1 MRGFEERVMAQAAQD
16 IRIDQDP
23 GHYNRM
29 FDRQTGLPRWPL
41 LLDRASI
48 ALARANRCDRVVAV
62 FVIED
67 PRGFDGTVPDFADL
81 AERLQSWVR
90 PDDTVARPAHRT
102 FVVVCNEIAR
112 DQDAAAVARRL
123 VQSSGVLCKLGVA
136 LGGPDDS
143 AQSLIERALGEA
155 GRTFND

>member
-1 MRGFEERVMAQAAQD
+1 MAQAAQE

-29 FDRQTGLPRWPL
+29 FDRETGLPRWPL
-41 LLDRASI
+41 LLDRTSI
-48 ALARANRCDRVVAV
+48 ALARASRGDRVVAV

-67 PRGFDGTVPDFADL
+67 PRCFDGTVPDFADL
-81 AERLQSWVR
+81 AARLTSWVR
-90 PDDTVARPAHRT
+90 PDDTVARAAHRT
-102 FVVVCNEIAR
+102 FVIVCNEIAR

-136 LGGPDDS
+136 LGGTDDS
-143 AQSLIERALGEA
+143 PQSLIERALGEA
-155 GRTFND
+155 SRTFND

>member
-1 MRGFEERVMAQAAQD
+1 MAQAAQD

-23 GHYNRM
+23 GQYHRM

-41 LLDRASI
+41 LLDRTSI
-48 ALARANRCDRVVAV
+48 ALARANRRDCVTAV

-67 PRGFDGTVPDFADL
+67 PRGFDGTVPDFAEF
-81 AERLQSWVR
+81 AARLQSLVR
-90 PDDTVARPAHRT
+90 PDDTVARAAHRT

-136 LGGPDDS
+136 LGRPDDS
-143 AQSLIERALGEA
+143 PQSLIGRALGEA
-155 GRTFND
+155 GRTFDD

>member
-1 MRGFEERVMAQAAQD
+1 MAQAAQD

-23 GHYNRM
+23 GQYHRM

-41 LLDRASI
+41 LLDRTSI
-48 ALARANRCDRVVAV
+48 ALARANRCDRAVAV
-62 FVIED
+62 FVLQD

-81 AERLQSWVR
+81 AQRLQSRLR
-90 PDDTVARPAHRT
+90 PDDTVARAAHRT

-123 VQSSGVLCKLGVA
+123 LQSSGLLCQLGVA
-136 LGGPDDS
+136 LGAPDDS

-155 GRTFND
+155 GRTFAD

>member
-1 MRGFEERVMAQAAQD
+1 MAQAAHD

-23 GHYNRM
+23 GQYHRM

-41 LLDRASI
+41 LLDRTSI
-48 ALARANRCDRVVAV
+48 ALARAGRGDRVVAV
-62 FVIED
+62 FVLED
-67 PRGFDGTVPDFADL
+67 PRQFDGTVPDFPDL
-81 AERLQSWVR
+81 AQRLQSWVR

-112 DQDAAAVARRL
+112 DQDAAGVARRL

-155 GRTFND
+155 GRAFGD